1 MTNLNNQPNINVSI
15 LSKFRRF
22 FLTGLLVTAPII
34 ITIYVTWLVITF
46 IDVKVA
52 NLLPEYLDFRKALPF
67 QIPGLGLVIVIFV
80 ITLIGAITPG
90 LIGRNLLKLGEMILF
105 KTPVIRTVYSSIKQI
120 METVMSTNSKS
131 FKEVVLVEYPRK
143 DIWVIA
149 FVTSSV
155 KGEIDDKIKK
165 SKLVSIFVPTTPN
178 PTSGFLLFVTQ
189 KDLIYLDMP
198 VEQAVKL
205 VISGGIVSPKQ
216 QKLTALRDKFILVLK
231 IFIKLF

>member
-1 MTNLNNQPNINVSI
+1 M
-15 LSKFRRF
+15 
-22 FLTGLLVTAPII
+22 
-34 ITIYVTWLVITF
+34 
-46 IDVKVA
+46 
-52 NLLPEYLDFRKALPF
+52 PEYLDFRKALPF

-155 KGEIDDKIKK
+155 KGEIDNKIKR

-178 PTSGFLLFVTQ
+178 PTSGFLLFVAQ

-216 QKLTALRDKFILVLK
+216 KN
-231 IFIKLF
+231 

>member
-1 MTNLNNQPNINVSI
+1 MTNLNNQPNTNITI
-15 LSKFRRF
+15 LTKFRRF

-46 IDVKVA
+46 IDIKVA

-67 QIPGLGLVIVIFV
+67 QVPGIGLLIVIFV
-80 ITLIGAITPG
+80 ITFIGAITPG

-155 KGEIDDKIKK
+155 KGEIDNKIKK
-165 SKLVSIFVPTTPN
+165 SDLVSIFVPTTPN
-178 PTSGFLLFVTQ
+178 PTSGFLLFVAK

-216 QKLTALRDKFILVLK
+216 KKLPA
-231 IFIKLF
+231 

>member
-1 MTNLNNQPNINVSI
+1 MTNLNNQPNTNISI
-15 LSKFRRF
+15 LAKFRRF

-155 KGEIDDKIKK
+155 KGEIDNKIKK

-178 PTSGFLLFVTQ
+178 PTSGFLLFVAQ

-216 QKLTALRDKFILVLK
+216 KKLTS
-231 IFIKLF
+231 

>member
-1 MTNLNNQPNINVSI
+1 MTNLNNQPNTNISI
-15 LSKFRRF
+15 LAKFRRF

-46 IDVKVA
+46 IDIKVA
-52 NLLPEYLDFRKALPF
+52 NLLPEYLDFRKALPY
-67 QIPGLGLVIVIFV
+67 QVPGIGLLIVIFV
-80 ITLIGAITPG
+80 ITFIGAITPG

-155 KGEIDDKIKK
+155 KGEIDNKIKK
-165 SKLVSIFVPTTPN
+165 SDLVSIFVPTTPN
-178 PTSGFLLFVTQ
+178 PTSGFLLMFPKSEIV
-189 KDLIYLDMP
+189 YLDMTF
-198 VEQAVKL
+198 EEASKF
-205 VISGGIVSPKQ
+205 IVSAGTSDTKV
-216 QKLTALRDKFILVLK
+216 K
-231 IFIKLF
+231 